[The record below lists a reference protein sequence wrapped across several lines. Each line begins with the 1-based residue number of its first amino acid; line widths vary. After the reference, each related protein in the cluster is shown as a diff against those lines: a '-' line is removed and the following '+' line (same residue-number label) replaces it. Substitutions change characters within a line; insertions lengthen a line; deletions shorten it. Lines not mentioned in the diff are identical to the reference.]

1 MKPYL
6 PISSTLLYRPTL
18 FYISYKLSVTL
29 SCPRTLP
36 LLTSQHSG
44 PQQLLSTLLLKVCQ
58 ICSCFRS
65 TINPITSHL
74 RQIAIA
80 TSLVYYQG
88 YLPLQ
93 SIVFALPGLH
103 LSGFTFVN
111 VNFVKV
117 TFVRVT
123 FVIKTNVIMPFPCS
137 RTFSVSPLP
146 TC

>member
-1 MKPYL
+1 MSKMKPHL
-6 PISSTLLYRPTL
+6 PISVTLLYRPTL

-36 LLTSQHSG
+36 LLTSQHSV

-65 TINPITSHL
+65 TINPITFHL

-80 TSLVYYQG
+80 TSLVY
-88 YLPLQ
+88 LPR
-93 SIVFALPGLH
+93 VFAPSVH
-103 LSGFTFVN
+103 CFCFA
-111 VNFVKV
+111 
-117 TFVRVT
+117 RVT
-123 FVIKTNVIMPFPCS
+123 VIKTNVIMPFPCS